1 MKRESIYLL
10 LLLISLLLLWDAK
23 CSNNQSSTTTKPIKQ
38 TVEYSSKGIKV
49 SEIVGPSAVQSKN
62 TANKGTDQNK
72 SSKNGKNGPNVDQ
85 SKNDSINAQLLAE
98 NEILIQRYRNANDS
112 LKTALFNK
120 SIQIS
125 DFEKTTDTTLYKLR
139 QFGKVRGEILGLG
152 FDIELKPQ
160 PCKKNWSVLAGAE
173 STSNGLVKGKLFYY
187 SKSGVMY
194 FGGYGLDKTVSVG
207 VAGRVFGD

>member
-1 MKRESIYLL
+1 MKRETIYLL
-10 LLLISLLLLWDAK
+10 LLLISLLLLLDAK

-49 SEIVGPSAVQSKN
+49 SEIKAKAIPTSK
-62 TANKGTDQNK
+62 QHY
-72 SSKNGKNGPNVDQ
+72 KNGKSKSEENAS

-160 PCKKNWSVLAGAE
+160 PCKKTWSVLAGVE
-173 STSNGLVKGKLFYY
+173 STSNGLVNGKLFYY

-194 FGGYGLDKTVSVG
+194 FGGYGLDKSVSVG